1 MDKKNLKILIGI
13 FAVIFFLGIFISYKI
28 TYHITSDINL
38 TQYDIDSL
46 ANEIALRDLTIVSSK
61 NNAYFAKGTY
71 LEKLR
76 SDFEVSDAYVSVRI
90 DGKHIFSTGI
100 SGPFVRSDI
109 SRSIVIPDQMIENI
123 RITDKSI
130 LTVEMRYEV
139 SGAQKEFHQDIELKN
154 CKNKNEPLR
163 LK

>member
-1 MDKKNLKILIGI
+1 MDKKNLKILIGA
-13 FAVIFFLGIFISYKI
+13 FVVIFFLGIFITYKI
-28 TYHITSDINL
+28 TYHITSDIKL

-61 NNAYFAKGTY
+61 NNAYFTKGIY

-76 SDFEVSDAYVSVRI
+76 SDLEISDASVTVII
-90 DGKHIFSTGI
+90 DGKHMFNTSI
-100 SGPFVRSDI
+100 SDPFVGSDI
-109 SRSIVIPDQMIENI
+109 SKSILIPDQMIENI

-130 LTVEMRYEV
+130 LTVEMRYTINEE
-139 SGAQKEFHQDIELKN
+139 QKEFHQDIELKN
-154 CKNKNEPLR
+154 YKNKNEPLR

>member
-13 FAVIFFLGIFISYKI
+13 FAVIFFLGIFITYKI

-61 NNAYFAKGTY
+61 NNAYFTKGMY

-76 SDFEVSDAYVSVRI
+76 SDLEVSKVSIGVI
-90 DGKHIFSTGI
+90 VAGKRIFSTGD
-100 SGPFVRSDI
+100 SDPFLKSDI
-109 SRSIVIPDQMIENI
+109 SKPLFIPDQMIENI
-123 RITDKSI
+123 RIRDKSI

-139 SGAQKEFHQDIELKN
+139 SGEQKEFHQDIELKN

>member
-13 FAVIFFLGIFISYKI
+13 FAVIFFLGIFMTYKI

-46 ANEIALRDLTIVSSK
+46 ANEIALRDLTIVSFK
-61 NNAYFAKGTY
+61 NNAYFEKGIY

-76 SDFEVSDAYVSVRI
+76 SDLEISDAYVSVLI

-109 SRSIVIPDQMIENI
+109 SRSIVIPDQIIENI

-130 LTVEMRYEV
+130 LTVEMIYEI
-139 SGAQKEFHQDIELKN
+139 SGERKEFHQDIELKN
-154 CKNKNEPLR
+154 CKNENQPLELR
-163 LK
+163 